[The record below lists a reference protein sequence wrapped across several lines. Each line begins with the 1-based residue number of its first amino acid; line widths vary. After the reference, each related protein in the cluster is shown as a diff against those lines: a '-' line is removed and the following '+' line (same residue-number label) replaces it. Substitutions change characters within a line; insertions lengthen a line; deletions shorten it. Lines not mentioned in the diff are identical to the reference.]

1 MKKRYIISL
10 IVLLL
15 SSVANL
21 NAQIKV
27 DAPSVVGLDEQFK
40 ITFTLGGKPSGFE
53 WTQGDNFQLVWGP
66 QTGSSTSISIVNG
79 KTTRSSQYTYTYVLI
94 PRANGNF
101 SLPAAH
107 AVVNGKD
114 VYSKAPHIEVVSN
127 GSSSQGSSA
136 STGGSSSVPGTSQGS
151 SQSSQASGASDLFM
165 RFSLS
170 RTSAVVGEPI
180 TATLKLYT
188 RVDISG
194 FEDAKFPTFNGFW
207 AQETEAPQNISFVR
221 ESVGDRIYNA
231 AVLRKWVII
240 PQKTGA
246 ISIEPAE
253 LICLVQE
260 RISYGGGS
268 IFDGFFDDFQTT
280 RKRVTSSAYTV
291 NVSALP
297 AGAPV
302 SFTGAVGTYS
312 ISAKLSTDSLKVHDA
327 ASLSITVSGKG
338 NVALVG
344 APKVKFPPD
353 SELYDTKTSDKVD
366 AGSGGMSGSKVFE
379 YPFIPR
385 SYGEF
390 EIEPIEF
397 SYFDIKA
404 RKYVTLTTGPIPYKV
419 AKGNAPESPVSPE
432 GVNIPVGGNK
442 KSVKN
447 LNEDIRFIS
456 TKVPELSS
464 ESTFIVG
471 TPVFWGIAAIILVLG
486 AMAYILVST
495 SRKNRSDQVRVKT
508 RGASKVAKK
517 RLAAAD
523 AYLSKD
529 LYSAFYEELHKALLG
544 YASDKMNIGAADL
557 SKEGIAEAFGKAGVE
572 KGVVAEYVF
581 LLDACEYARY
591 APSQGNAAMKESY
604 DRAVVALSAI
614 ESAMKSSNMKKGISG
629 AAISALIAV
638 VLLPLSSVSAYA
650 GTEYVDSL
658 WNKAVGAYSAA
669 DYITAQQTFCSIAEL
684 GLSSPELYTNIADS
698 YYKNG
703 MIAQAILYYERALKL
718 DPSFKGAKYNL
729 EIVQQKTQDRIESVP
744 EFFLTT
750 WNRALCYSFPSN
762 VWTLMFFIFLAL
774 TVAMLLLFFLAR
786 SSAWRKTG
794 FFVSIA
800 AFLLSAVCLTDAIW
814 QKKEFESRDS
824 AIVYK
829 AVSSV
834 KSAPSSE
841 SGSDLFIIHEGTK
854 VRILDTVG
862 EWTNISIADGR
873 EGWLRSSD
881 IEVI

>member
-1 MKKRYIISL
+1 MKNKFIISL
-10 IVLLL
+10 FVLLL
-15 SSVANL
+15 LPAAGL
-21 NAQIKV
+21 DAQIRM

-40 ITFTLGGKPSGFE
+40 ITFTLGEKPSSFE

-79 KTTRSSQYTYTYVLI
+79 KTTKSSQYTYTYVLI

-107 AVVNGKD
+107 AVVGGKD

-127 GSSSQGSSA
+127 GSSSQGGASSQSGTA
-136 STGGSSSVPGTSQGS
+136 AVPGTSQGS
-151 SQSSQASGASDLFM
+151 SQSSGTANASDLFM
-165 RFSLS
+165 KFSLS

-194 FEDAKFPTFNGFW
+194 FEDAKFPSFNGFW

-280 RKRVTSSAYTV
+280 RKRVTSAAYTV

-297 AGAPV
+297 AGAPS

-327 ASLSITVSGKG
+327 ASLTVTVTGKG

-353 SELYDTKTSDKVD
+353 SEVYDTKTSDKID
-366 AGSGGMSGSKVFE
+366 AGSGGMSGSKIFE

-385 SYGEF
+385 SHGEF
-390 EIEPIEF
+390 EIEPVEF
-397 SYFDIKA
+397 TYYDIKA

-419 AKGNAPESPVSPE
+419 SKGNDSDIPVSSE
-432 GVNIPVGGNK
+432 GVNIPASSK

-456 TKVPELSS
+456 TKVPQMSS

-471 TPVFWGIAAIILVLG
+471 TPLFWGISILILALG
-486 AMAYILVST
+486 AVAYFLIST
-495 SRKNRSDQVRVKT
+495 LRKNRADKVRVKT
-508 RGASKVAKK
+508 KGASKVARK
-517 RLAAAD
+517 RLAAAGD
-523 AYLSKD
+523 YLDKN
-529 LYSAFYEELHKALLG
+529 LYTAFYEELHKALLG
-544 YASDKMNIGAADL
+544 YASDKMNIGVADM
-557 SKEGIAEAFGKAGVE
+557 SKDGIADAFVKAGVSSAI
-572 KGVVAEYVF
+572 VSEYIS

-591 APSQGNAAMKESY
+591 SPSEGNEAMKESY
-604 DRAVVALSAI
+604 DKAAAAISAV
-614 ESAMKSSNMKKGISG
+614 ESAMKSSNTKKGISG
-629 AAISALIAV
+629 AAMSALIALM
-638 VLLPLSSVSAYA
+638 LLPASAESVCAQ
-650 GTEYVDSL
+650 TEYVDSL
-658 WNKAVGAYSAA
+658 WNKAVAAYSAA
-669 DYITAQQTFCSIAEL
+669 DYKTAQETFCSIEEL
-684 GLSSPELYTNIADS
+684 GLASCELYTNIADS

-703 MIAQAILYYERALKL
+703 MNAQAILYYERALKL
-718 DPSFKGAKYNL
+718 DPSYKDAKYNL
-729 EIVQQKTQDRIESVP
+729 EIVRQRIQDRIESVP

-750 WNRALCYSFPSN
+750 WNRSLCYTFSSN
-762 VWTLMFFIFLAL
+762 VWTVLFFVFLTLA
-774 TVAMLLLFFLAR
+774 VAALLLFLLAR
-786 SSAWRKTG
+786 SGTWRKTG
-794 FFVSIA
+794 FFTAIAALLVSI
-800 AFLLSAVCLTDAIW
+800 VCLTDALW
-814 QKKEFESRDS
+814 QKKEYESRDS
-824 AIVYK
+824 AIVYRT
-829 AVSSV
+829 VSSV
-834 KSAPSSE
+834 RSAPSAE

-854 VRILDTVG
+854 VRVLDTVG

-881 IEVI
+881 IEII